1 MLTVVRDNDTSADLT
16 ARRRLLARAV
26 AAVAAAP
33 VRHVP
38 AAFLTA
44 VDGLFPEL
52 VRPTGRPRDAAA
64 R

>member
-1 MLTVVRDNDTSADLT
+1 LQ
-16 ARRRLLARAV
+16 ARAV